1 MRYIITE
8 RQYSVLLEQPES
20 RFGPEQ
26 FMSPSERQAFHSGT
40 PEQKG
45 AALRSGAEKQ
55 REYIQSVDPHTLA
68 LILGIGSAFIPIIG
82 PFVSAGIGLADAA
95 LYAKEGD
102 SKTAGMVAMFSLLP
116 GVGGIISKTIPGI
129 KTLGVKGMSALAS
142 KLSLGQKITDPVE
155 LAVVNGITKNID
167 LVKTSLSQNVQSLA
181 QQAAAKTVAPNVK
194 NTLTNFAK
202 SGLTFTAKNVVP
214 YVGAGAGYEYAWNK
228 FSQEPS
234 LNLATIQ
241 TQQIGKNNQ
250 AAATQIQF

>member
-26 FMSPSERQAFHSGT
+26 FMSPSERQAFRSGDS
-40 PEQKG
+40 KKAG
-45 AALRSGAEKQ
+45 AALVSGAEKQ
-55 REYIQSVDPHTLA
+55 REYIKSIDPHTLA

-95 LYAKEGD
+95 LYAKQGD
-102 SKTAGMVAMFSLLP
+102 SKTAGMVAMFSLMP
-116 GVGGIISKTIPGI
+116 GVGALVGKIPGI
-129 KTLGVKGMSALAS
+129 KQLGAKGMSALAS
-142 KLSLGQKITDPVE
+142 KLSSGQKITDPVE
-155 LAVVNGITKNID
+155 LAVVNGISGNID
-167 LVKTSLSQNVQSLA
+167 LVKSSLSQNVQSLA
-181 QQAAAKTVAPNVK
+181 QQTAAKAAAPNVK
-194 NTLTNFAK
+194 NVLTNVAK
-202 SGLTFTAKNVVP
+202 SGLTFTAKNVAP
-214 YVGAGAGYEYAWNK
+214 YVGAGVGYEYAWNK
-228 FSQEPS
+228 FSQTPS